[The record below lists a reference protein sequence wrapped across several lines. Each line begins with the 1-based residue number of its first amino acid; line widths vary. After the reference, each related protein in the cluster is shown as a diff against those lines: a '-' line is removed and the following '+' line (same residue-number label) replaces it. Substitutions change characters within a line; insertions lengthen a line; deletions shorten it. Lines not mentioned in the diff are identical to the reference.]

1 MKFEGQQDIPA
12 SRDAVW
18 RHLNDPAVIQRCI
31 PGCKSYT
38 ETEPDMYDAVVVS
51 SIGPVSATFKGKAR
65 IFDRVD
71 GEGYGIEGQG
81 NGGIAG
87 FGKLVATIQLSDT
100 PEGTRLAYV
109 AEAQIGGKLAQVG
122 SRLIQS
128 AATKFAADF
137 FVRFK
142 EIVSA
147 NEGKSEIAESNAAE
161 ESDDAGQPQAGMVG
175 RFINGILKR

>member
-12 SRDAVW
+12 AKNAVW
-18 RHLNDPAVIQRCI
+18 RHLNDPETIQACI

-38 ETEPDMYDAVVVS
+38 EAEPDRYDAVVVS
-51 SIGPVSATFKGKAR
+51 SIGPVTATFKGKTR
-65 IFDRVD
+65 IFDRIE
-71 GEGYGIEGQG
+71 GEQYRIEGQG

-87 FGKLVATIQLSDT
+87 FGKLIATVQLLAT
-100 PEGTRLAYV
+100 PEGTRLTYI

-128 AATKFAADF
+128 AAAKFADGF

-147 NEGKSEIAESNAAE
+147 NEAKSEHPGTDVVRELDS
-161 ESDDAGQPQAGMVG
+161 
-175 RFINGILKR
+175 